1 MRSYIRRHLKSKIL
15 LFFFKIFEL
24 FHVYIKLIMPQ
35 RYLFSLNECKYSLN
49 NRFLF
54 NYKDAQEILSV
65 LAHND
70 TYRSDITHEA
80 DLIKDHIFDF
90 LGTTGKA
97 GDHIDWCA
105 DIRTAFTWP
114 IYYHKDCPIF
124 FDNDSDIVYV
134 WELSRFQHLFAISKA
149 FLISGDKTYLNEIC
163 SQISTWIK
171 QNPYKMGPNWITA
184 MDVSIR
190 AINWILVLC
199 LIEPGL
205 KKKRFFMTRVL
216 VLLYLHGKFLE
227 NNLPLRRHRSGKWI
241 GTNHHM
247 ATLAGLIYL
256 GFLFKDT
263 SFGERWLHIGK
274 SMLFSEIEE
283 QFHPEGDNF
292 EKATCYHRLVSE
304 VATSCIIILRINN
317 YEIPEHILVKMAKA
331 YQFIVDYTRPDGKA
345 PQVGDTDDGRL
356 YRLGSY
362 FNDDVASHSHLVEL
376 GKVLFHGH
384 TDISAGRDVPLREEN
399 IWLSYKILRENKLPT
414 DCNNKCDF
422 APGRKSSY
430 PRTGFYIYRGH
441 DSYTLLLA
449 GGVGTKSIGNHSHN
463 DPLSFE
469 ICFRGVPLVIDPG
482 CHVYTGNLDDRFL
495 YRSTC
500 MHNTVQVDDQEI
512 NGIEKK
518 KVFLMDE
525 WAFPKVE
532 KFEQHED
539 RVVWQATHYGFCHGD
554 NKIIHERKVS
564 IFFKQKKPHWLI
576 QDVLIPLDLYDGE
589 RLPSVYRDMEYNGDK
604 SYVSKLSFHL
614 NMAKKV
620 RKLLHMQEIDNIRT
634 WLGAEIEKYISFNA
648 GYEIETGDTIFK
660 IISFSDGENY
670 KSEILEYKQALR
682 YGVRVASQKVV
693 CQQQGRGIQR
703 FITCIIPVAE

>member
-1 MRSYIRRHLKSKIL
+1 MRLHFRKYLKSRVL
-15 LFFFKIFEL
+15 FFFFKIFEI
-24 FHVYIKLIMPQ
+24 FNVYIKLIMPQ
-35 RYLFSLNECKYSLN
+35 RYLFSLNECKCSLN
-49 NRFLF
+49 NHFLF

-65 LAHND
+65 LAQRN
-70 TYRSDITHEA
+70 TYKSILVHEA
-80 DLIKDHIFDF
+80 DLIKNHAFDF
-90 LGTTGKA
+90 LGTTGKV
-97 GDHIDWCA
+97 GDNIDWRA

-114 IYYHKDCPIF
+114 TYYHRDCPVF

-134 WELSRFQHLFAISKA
+134 WELSRFQHLFVLSKA
-149 FLISGDKTYLNEIC
+149 FLISGDETYLNEIC

-205 KKKRFFMTRVL
+205 KRNRFFMTRVL

-283 QFHPEGDNF
+283 QFHHEGDNF

-304 VATSCIIILRINN
+304 MVTSCIIILRINN
-317 YEIPEHILVKMAKA
+317 YDIPERILVKMAKA
-331 YQFIVDYTRPDGKA
+331 YQFVVDYTRPDGKA

-362 FNDDVASHSHLVEL
+362 FNDDVANHSHLVEL

-384 TDISAGRDVPLREEN
+384 TDISAGRDVSLNEEN
-399 IWLSYKILRENKLPT
+399 VWLSYKLIREKKLPL

-422 APGRKSSY
+422 VPGTISSY
-430 PRTGFYIYRGH
+430 PGTGFYIYRGH

-449 GGVGTKSIGNHSHN
+449 GRVGTRSIGNHSHN
-463 DPLSFE
+463 DILSLE
-469 ICFRGVPLVIDPG
+469 ICFRGVPLIIDPG

-500 MHNTVQVDDQEI
+500 MHNTLQVDDQEI

-539 RVVWQATHYGFCHGD
+539 RVVWQATHYGFCQGD
-554 NKIIHERKVS
+554 NKVIHERKVS
-564 IFFKQKKPHWLI
+564 IFNQKEPYWLI
-576 QDVLIPLDLYDGE
+576 QDALIPLDLYDRA
-589 RLPSVYRDMEYNGDK
+589 RLPSVYRDMKYERNK
-604 SYVSKLSFHL
+604 SYVSKLYFHL
-614 NMAKKV
+614 NIAKKIK
-620 RKLLHMQEIDNIRT
+620 KLNHAQD
-634 WLGAEIEKYISFNA
+634 IEKLRVYTNKEIKRSTTFCA
-648 GYEIETGDTIFK
+648 GYEIETGEAAFR

-693 CQQQGRGIQR
+693 CQQQGIGIQK
-703 FITCIIPVAE
+703 FVTYIAPVVE